1 MKSTRLRSLGKRGE
15 SIAAEYLRNKGYT
28 FLETNWHSLY
38 GEIDLVASLAGVIT
52 FIEVKTR
59 ASKSFGPPEVSI
71 TPRKLEHMRNSAEYY
86 MAEHPGITN
95 EWHIDAIAIQL
106 QAGNLPPLIEH
117 FENVLS

>member
-1 MKSTRLRSLGKRGE
+1 MKSTRLRTLGKHGE
-15 SIAAEYLRNKGYT
+15 SIAAEYLKNKGYT
-28 FLETNWHSLY
+28 ILETNWHSSY
-38 GEIDLVASLAGVIT
+38 GEIDLVASQAGVIT

-95 EWHIDAIAIQL
+95 EWRIDAIAIQL
-106 QAGNLPPLIEH
+106 QTGNLPPLIEH
-117 FENVLS
+117 FENVVS